1 MKAPAFTY
9 HRAETV
15 GQSLEKLRQFA
26 DNGKVIAGGQTLM
39 PILNLRM
46 AAPDHLIDI
55 SRLAELR
62 EVRADGTHWRVGAG
76 VTHAMIEDGRIED
89 FTNGY
94 LQYVAAGI
102 AYRAIRNRGTVGGSL
117 IHSDPA
123 ADWPCALLAI
133 DAIVVILGPRG
144 ERAVPLAEFQTGL
157 MSCAIE
163 PDELLVAVRIPRLS
177 GDARWAYQK
186 FCRKVGEFAHS
197 IGAVVHDPVSRR
209 SNVVL
214 GAVGD
219 KPVRLPRLS
228 TALAGGLGLNDL
240 DGESLAEAA
249 RDDLVQT
256 AQVKPGS
263 YAYQLHHTMVM
274 RALKKALQT

>member
-15 GQSLEKLRQFA
+15 DQGLSLLREFAQS
-26 DNGKVIAGGQTLM
+26 GKVIAGGQTMM

-46 AAPDHLIDI
+46 AAPEHLIDV

-62 EVRADGTHWRVGAG
+62 EVRHEGSHWRIGAG
-76 VTHAMIEDGRIED
+76 ITHAMIEDERIDD

-94 LQYVAAGI
+94 LQFVAAGI
-102 AYRAIRNRGTVGGSL
+102 AYRAIRNRGTLGGSL

-123 ADWPCALLAI
+123 ADWPCALLA
-133 DAIVVILGPRG
+133 AEASVVVLGARG
-144 ERAVPLAEFQTGL
+144 GREVELADFQTGL
-157 MSCAIE
+157 MACAIE
-163 PDELLVAVRIPRLS
+163 PDELLVAVRIPQFS
-177 GDARWAYQK
+177 AGARWAYQK

-197 IGAVVHDPVSRR
+197 ICAVVHDPEHSR
-209 SNVVL
+209 SQVVL

-219 KPVRLPRLS
+219 KPVRLPHLS
-228 TALAGGLGLNDL
+228 SALAGGLGLLDL
-240 DGESLAEAA
+240 EDERLAASVQE
-249 RDDLVQT
+249 DLVQS
-256 AQVKPGS
+256 AQLKPGT

-274 RALKKALQT
+274 RALRKVLQK